1 MDKVVTHQ
9 AIEQIEQLA
18 GGSVLPRCLH
28 AVANTGIADVL
39 GDTPKDVVALAA
51 ATGVNADALSRV
63 LRLLSANGVFAYR
76 DGLVSHTDASRL
88 LRVGHPQSM
97 RPLVRMLGL
106 AAFWSVIG
114 EMEYSL
120 RTGLAADAKVL
131 PGGTWGYLSGN
142 AEASRIFDEA
152 MAAKA
157 YAQVAG
163 VTAAYDFSGF
173 KVVGDIGGGKGHL
186 LQAVLKSAPDARGIL
201 FDQAHVIHASGAPS
215 DRLTLQ
221 AGDFFTDDLPTC
233 DAYLLMDVIHDWDDE
248 HATKILRRMR
258 SAAPANARVLVI
270 EAIVPDD
277 PQPSWYKTLDIW
289 MLAIGGKQRTLREHA
304 TLLGNAGFKFTREID
319 TRMGVSIIEG
329 ARTG

>member
-1 MDKVVTHQ
+1 MDKIVTPQ

-28 AVANTGIADVL
+28 AVANIGIADAL
-39 GDTPKDVVALAA
+39 GDTPLDVAALAA

-76 DGLVSHTDASRL
+76 DGFVSHTDASRL
-88 LRVGHPQSM
+88 LRVDHPQSM

-106 AAFWSVIG
+106 AHLWSVIG
-114 EMEYSL
+114 EMEYSV

-131 PGGTWGYLSGN
+131 PGGVWGYLSEN

-152 MAAKA
+152 MTAKA

-186 LQAVLKSAPDARGIL
+186 LQAVLKSVPAARGIL
-201 FDQAHVIHASGAPS
+201 FDQAHVIHSSAASS
-215 DRLTLQ
+215 DRLKLQ
-221 AGDFFTDDLPTC
+221 AGDFFTDDLPSC
-233 DAYLLMDVIHDWDDE
+233 DAYLLMDVIHDWDDA
-248 HATKILRRMR
+248 HATKILRQVR

-270 EAIVPDD
+270 EAIVPED
-277 PQPSWYKTLDIW
+277 PHPSWCKTLDIW

-304 TLLGNAGFKFTREID
+304 ALLGSAGFEFTREID
-319 TRMGVSIIEG
+319 TRMGASMIEG
-329 ARTG
+329 VRTA

>member
-1 MDKVVTHQ
+1 MDKVVTPH

-28 AVANTGIADVL
+28 ALANIGIADAL
-39 GDTPKDVVALAA
+39 GDTPQDVAALAA

-76 DGLVSHTDASRL
+76 DGFVSHTDVSRL
-88 LRVGHPQSM
+88 LRVDHPQSM

-106 AAFWSVIG
+106 AHLWSVIG
-114 EMEYSL
+114 EMEYSV
-120 RTGLAADAKVL
+120 RTGAAADAKVL
-131 PGGTWGYLSGN
+131 PGGVWGYLSEN

-152 MAAKA
+152 MTAKA

-186 LQAVLKSAPDARGIL
+186 LQAVLKSVPDARGIL
-201 FDQAHVIHASGAPS
+201 FDQAHVIHSSAASS

-221 AGDFFTDDLPTC
+221 AGDFFTDDLPSC
-233 DAYLLMDVIHDWDDE
+233 DAYLLMDVIHDWDDA
-248 HATKILRRMR
+248 HATKILRQVRA
-258 SAAPANARVLVI
+258 AAPANARVLVI
-270 EAIVPDD
+270 EAIVPED
-277 PQPSWYKTLDIW
+277 PHPSWCKTLDIW
-289 MLAIGGKQRTLREHA
+289 MLAIGGKQRTLREHSA
-304 TLLGNAGFKFTREID
+304 LLGNAGFEFTRAID
-319 TRMGVSIIEG
+319 TRMGASIIEG
-329 ARTG
+329 VRTG